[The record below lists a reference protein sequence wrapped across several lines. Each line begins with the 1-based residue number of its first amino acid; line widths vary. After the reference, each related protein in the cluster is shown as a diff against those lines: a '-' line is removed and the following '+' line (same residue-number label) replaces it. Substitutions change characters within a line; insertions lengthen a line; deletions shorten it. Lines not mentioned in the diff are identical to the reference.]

1 MPSSRSSTTRTG
13 PAMRE
18 RAVVRSSQM
27 GWEHTTD
34 ALVGVYEDAIAAA
47 RQARHEEA
55 R

>member
-1 MPSSRSSTTRTG
+1 
-13 PAMRE
+13 MRE
-18 RAVVRSSQM
+18 RAVERSSQM